1 VQIAPVGVFETDA
14 NGDCLY
20 VNQRWCDIAGMPLE
34 NALGKGWASALY
46 PEDRARVS
54 AEWYRAV
61 AGRKPFQAE
70 YRYQR
75 PDGVVRWAL
84 CNGIPQHA
92 ADGSL
97 LGFMGTV
104 TDISDN
110 KDVELELRR
119 SREQLRT
126 LLGRLDEA
134 VEEERRHLAREV
146 HDQLGQALTALKID
160 ASWAAQRLAG
170 DDQTIRAV
178 VVDKLRGMAGLIDM
192 TVDSVQR
199 ISAQL
204 RPQMLEDMGLVPALE
219 VYAEQFAERTRI
231 RSHVHAGEDPALPAP
246 GATHVFRIVQEAMTN
261 VARHAGATR
270 VDVSLIEVDRV
281 LHVEIQDDG
290 RGITEAEQHSATS
303 LGMLGMRER
312 ARLLGGRLTVTG
324 VPGRGTVVTLE
335 VAIDAESAAS

>member
-1 VQIAPVGVFETDA
+1 
-14 NGDCLY
+14 
-20 VNQRWCDIAGMPLE
+20 
-34 NALGKGWASALY
+34 
-46 PEDRARVS
+46 
-54 AEWYRAV
+54 
-61 AGRKPFQAE
+61 
-70 YRYQR
+70 
-75 PDGVVRWAL
+75 
-84 CNGIPQHA
+84 
-92 ADGSL
+92 
-97 LGFMGTV
+97 
-104 TDISDN
+104 
-110 KDVELELRR
+110 VELELRR

-160 ASWAAQRLAG
+160 ASWAAQRLGG
-170 DDQTIRAV
+170 DDQTVRAV
-178 VVDKLRGMAGLIDM
+178 VADKLRGMAGLIDM

-219 VYAEQFAERTRI
+219 VHAEQFAERTGI

-246 GATHVFRIVQEAMTN
+246 AATHVFRIVQEAMTN

-290 RGITEAEQHSATS
+290 RGITDAEQHSVTS

-324 VPGRGTVVTLE
+324 AAGRGTVVTLE